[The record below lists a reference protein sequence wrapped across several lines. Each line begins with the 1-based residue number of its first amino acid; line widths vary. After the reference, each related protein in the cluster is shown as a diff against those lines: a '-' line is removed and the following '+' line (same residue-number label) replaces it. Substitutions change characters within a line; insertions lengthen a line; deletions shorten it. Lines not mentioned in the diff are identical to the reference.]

1 MQDNVIQVR
10 VFLIIEN
17 DKALMNQLTSQLSKS
32 SKVQVEEPN
41 KIFLDVSA
49 INTSNDSLISL
60 LMLFRLKFRRGLQ
73 ARNW

>member
-17 DKALMNQLTSQLSKS
+17 DKALMNQLNTQLSKS

-41 KIFLDVSA
+41 KIFLDVGRDLSSYSVTYF
-49 INTSNDSLISL
+49 ID
-60 LMLFRLKFRRGLQ
+60 FRLKFRRGLQ

>member
-17 DKALMNQLTSQLSKS
+17 DKALMNQLNTQLSKS

-41 KIFLDVSA
+41 KIFLDVGRDLSSYSVTYF
-49 INTSNDSLISL
+49 IV
-60 LMLFRLKFRRGLQ
+60 FRLKFRRGLQ